1 MMSFDEILN
10 QAYNSIEQLNGSW
23 KYSTF
28 KTYKRSPKKSEN
40 KLGKYL
46 LRRKRNGK

>member
-1 MMSFDEILN
+1 MGIDERKIELSDGFW
-10 QAYNSIEQLNGSW
+10 QYN
-23 KYSTF
+23 TF
-28 KTYKRSPKKSEN
+28 KIYKRSPKKSEN